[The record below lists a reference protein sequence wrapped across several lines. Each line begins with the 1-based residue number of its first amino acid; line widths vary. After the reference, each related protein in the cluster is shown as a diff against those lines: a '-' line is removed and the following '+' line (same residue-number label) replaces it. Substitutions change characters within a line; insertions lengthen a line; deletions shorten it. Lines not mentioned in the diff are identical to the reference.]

1 MGVAI
6 GTGTDV
12 AVETADVIL
21 MSGDLRGVPKAI
33 ALSRAT
39 LRNIRVNLFWTFGYN
54 ILLIPVAAGVL
65 AAWNISLSP
74 VLVAAAMGLGSVLV
88 LSNALRLR
96 GFKPPLGGDEKAAPR
111 DGSTSAPK
119 LVPPVH

>member
-1 MGVAI
+1 MGIAI

-12 AVETADVIL
+12 AVETADVVL
-21 MSGDLRGVPKAI
+21 MSGDLRGVPNAL

-39 LRNIRVNLFWTFGYN
+39 MRNIRLNLFWAFAYN

-65 AAWNISLSP
+65 IPAFGIRLSP
-74 VLVAAAMGLGSVLV
+74 VLAAAAMGFSSVFV

-96 GFKPPLGGDEKAAPR
+96 GFRPPLSPGRPEQSAGAARPA
-111 DGSTSAPK
+111 TA
-119 LVPPVH
+119 